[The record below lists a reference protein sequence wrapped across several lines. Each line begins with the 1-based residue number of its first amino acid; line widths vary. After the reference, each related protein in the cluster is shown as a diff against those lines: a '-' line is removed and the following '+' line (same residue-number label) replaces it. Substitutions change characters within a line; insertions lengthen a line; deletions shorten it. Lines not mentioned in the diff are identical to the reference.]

1 MIFIAS
7 ATMGLESVVKE
18 ECLALG
24 FKNIKVFDGRVEFEG
39 DFKDLVKANIYLR
52 CSDRVFIKMAEFKAL
67 SYEELFQNV
76 KAIEWQ
82 DFIDENGEFPISW
95 VSSVKSKLYSKS
107 DIQRISKK
115 AIVEKLKPL
124 TIKVEKTSINFNIRL
139 NPLLTIDSIESVAI
153 EDKGLKEALNKL
165 YKAFKIEKGDRV
177 LVKRVGNIFYILS
190 KVVEA

>member
-1 MIFIAS
+1 MMS
-7 ATMGLESVVKE
+7 AFSGLVKE
-18 ECLALG
+18 MEQRGAKLNG
-24 FKNIKVFDGRVEFEG
+24 
-39 DFKDLVKANIYLR
+39 
-52 CSDRVFIKMAEFKAL
+52 
-67 SYEELFQNV
+67 YELE
-76 KAIEWQ
+76 E
-82 DFIDENGEFPISW
+82 
-95 VSSVKSKLYSKS
+95 
-107 DIQRISKK
+107 